1 MDENPP
7 EVVTENTPVSPAPAR
22 PSRWRGT
29 LALGREI
36 VVTILPAIVIALLIQ
51 MFLAQSTIVYGQSME
66 PNLHQDQRLV
76 VEKMSY
82 HWHGPQRG
90 DIVVLPDPSGG
101 PIPLI
106 KRVVGLPGE
115 RVSIAAGH
123 VYVDGVALDES
134 YLAQVTT
141 GEGRSWQVPPMQV
154 FVMGDNRGNSRD
166 SRYFGPVPVETLI
179 GHAVFRFWPLDKFG
193 IVH

>member
-1 MDENPP
+1 MNENLQ
-7 EVVTENTPVSPAPAR
+7 EVVTENIPVSPAPAR
-22 PSRWRGT
+22 PSPRRT
-29 LALGREI
+29 ALAMGREL
-36 VVTILPAIVIALLIQ
+36 VVTILPAVVMALLIQ
-51 MFLAQSTIVYGQSME
+51 FFLAQSTIVFGQSME

-76 VEKMSY
+76 VEKVSY
-82 HWHGPQRG
+82 RWHGPQRG

-115 RVSIAAGH
+115 RVNIAAGR
-123 VYVDGVALDES
+123 VYVDGAALDEP
-134 YLAQVTT
+134 YLAQITT

-154 FVMGDNRGNSRD
+154 FVMGDNRGDSRD
-166 SRYFGPVPVETLI
+166 SRYFGPVSIETLV

>member
-1 MDENPP
+1 MNENLQ
-7 EVVTENTPVSPAPAR
+7 EVVTENIPVSPAPAR
-22 PSRWRGT
+22 PSPWRT
-29 LALGREI
+29 ALAMGREL
-36 VVTILPAIVIALLIQ
+36 VVTILPAVVMALLIQ
-51 MFLAQSTIVYGQSME
+51 FFLAQSTIVFGQSME

-76 VEKMSY
+76 VEKVSY
-82 HWHGPQRG
+82 RWHGPQRG

-115 RVSIAAGH
+115 RVNIAAGR
-123 VYVDGVALDES
+123 VYVDGAALDEP
-134 YLAQVTT
+134 YLAQITT

-154 FVMGDNRGNSRD
+154 FVMGDNRGDSRD
-166 SRYFGPVPVETLI
+166 SRYFGPVSIETLV
-179 GHAVFRFWPLDKFG
+179 GHAVFRLWPLDKFG

>member
-1 MDENPP
+1 MNENLQ
-7 EVVTENTPVSPAPAR
+7 EVVTENIPVSPAPAR
-22 PSRWRGT
+22 PSPRRT
-29 LALGREI
+29 ALAMGREL
-36 VVTILPAIVIALLIQ
+36 VVTILPAVVMALLIQ
-51 MFLAQSTIVYGQSME
+51 FFLAQSTIVFGQSME

-76 VEKMSY
+76 VEKVSY
-82 HWHGPQRG
+82 RWHGPQRG

-115 RVSIAAGH
+115 RVNIAAGR
-123 VYVDGVALDES
+123 VYVDGAALDEP
-134 YLAQVTT
+134 YLAQITT

-154 FVMGDNRGNSRD
+154 FVMGDNRGDSRD
-166 SRYFGPVPVETLI
+166 SRYFGPVSIETLV
-179 GHAVFRFWPLDKFG
+179 GHAVFRLWPLDKFG

>member
-1 MDENPP
+1 MNENLQ
-7 EVVTENTPVSPAPAR
+7 EVVTENIPVSPAPAR
-22 PSRWRGT
+22 PSPWRT
-29 LALGREI
+29 ALAMGREL
-36 VVTILPAIVIALLIQ
+36 VVTILPAVVMALLIQ
-51 MFLAQSTIVYGQSME
+51 FFLAQSTIVFGQSME

-76 VEKMSY
+76 VEKVSY
-82 HWHGPQRG
+82 RWHGPQRG

-115 RVSIAAGH
+115 RVNIAAGR
-123 VYVDGVALDES
+123 VYVDGAALDEP
-134 YLAQVTT
+134 YLAQITT

-154 FVMGDNRGNSRD
+154 FVMGDNRGDSRD
-166 SRYFGPVPVETLI
+166 SRYFGPVSIETLV